1 MHLITFIEC
10 DQAATGQSRI
20 GVLDMANQEVLDIAT
35 ASPSLPQDMLG
46 LIAQGDK
53 GLEAVRAA
61 LKSNVGRLPMVTVR
75 LLAPIPRPL
84 RNIMCVGKNYRE
96 HVKEVQRSDSMLG
109 STDTDEPE
117 VPIIFTKAPSAVI
130 GPGESIP
137 SYLDPTESTDYEGEL
152 AVVIGKAGRGI
163 SPENAMSYIYG
174 YTILN
179 DVTSRR
185 MQRAHKQWFL
195 GKSIDGFCPMGPAL
209 VTRDAIPDI
218 NALAIRTEVN
228 GEMRQK
234 GAVPEMIFD
243 VPTLIATLSRTMSL
257 EAGDIIATGTPAGVG
272 MGFSP
277 PKWLQ
282 KGDRVAITI
291 EPIGTLENPVT

>member
-1 MHLITFIEC
+1 
-10 DQAATGQSRI
+10 
-20 GVLDMANQEVLDIAT
+20 
-35 ASPSLPQDMLG
+35 
-46 LIAQGDK
+46 
-53 GLEAVRAA
+53 
-61 LKSNVGRLPMVTVR
+61 
-75 LLAPIPRPL
+75 
-84 RNIMCVGKNYRE
+84 
-96 HVKEVQRSDSMLG
+96 MLG

-117 VPIIFTKAPSAVI
+117 APIIFTKAPSTVI

-272 MGFSP
+272 IGFSP